1 MLGVD
6 EGVSRVFTRDRGSAV
21 ASTGMSE
28 RPFDFDEDVIMAVIG
43 HMNAEHR
50 HDSLSIV
57 RALAGEPDAT
67 EAVITD
73 LSAEGVGFDVRSA
86 TSSRRVVVPW
96 GEVPLT
102 RADIRHELVRMTES
116 SSR

>member
-1 MLGVD
+1 
-6 EGVSRVFTRDRGSAV
+6 
-21 ASTGMSE
+21 MSE
-28 RPFDFDEDVIMAVIG
+28 RPFDFDEEVLMAVIG
-43 HMNAEHR
+43 HMNTEHR
-50 HDSLSIV
+50 HDSLAIV
-57 RALAGEPDAT
+57 QALAGEPDAT

-73 LSAEGVGFDVRSA
+73 LSAEGVGFDVRNA
-86 TSSRRVVVPW
+86 ASSHRVLVPW

>member
-1 MLGVD
+1 VLGD
-6 EGVSRVFTRDRGSAV
+6 GECASEVFTRQCGLPV

-28 RPFDFDEDVIMAVIG
+28 RPFDFDDDVITAVIG

-57 RALAGEPDAT
+57 RSLGGEPDAT

-73 LSAEGVGFDVRSA
+73 LSGEGVGFDIRTA
-86 TSSRRVVVPW
+86 TGSHRVVVPW